1 VLRFVARRVAASCLM
16 VVALSML
23 MFALLRLAPGDPVA
37 AYIDPAAPMSEADVA
52 ALRHRLGLDR
62 SLPVQYLAWAGAVL
76 HGDLGYSTQHERAPV
91 GALLAER
98 AGPTLL
104 LMGSGLVL
112 ATLLG
117 MAAGIV
123 AAVREGGSIDIVLT
137 VVSAL
142 GISSPAFL
150 TALLGLFVFA
160 VRLGWAPAGGLSTPG
175 VPATVGDVL
184 AHLILPASI
193 FAVAQTTLTLRFMR
207 AAMVEVLGQDYVRTA
222 RAKGVAEFV
231 VVAKHALRNA
241 LLPVVTLLGASIGAA
256 VGGAIFIESVFNWPG
271 MGLLLVN
278 AVEARDYPLIMGAAL
293 FIGAF
298 VLLINLATDLL
309 YAAIDPRITLQ

>member
-1 VLRFVARRVAASCLM
+1 M
-16 VVALSML
+16 VALSML
-23 MFALLRLAPGDPVA
+23 MFGLLRLTPGDPVA
-37 AYIDPAAPMSEADVA
+37 AYIDPAVPMSEADVA

-62 SLPVQYLAWAGAVL
+62 SLPVQYLAWADAVL

-91 GALLAER
+91 AGLLAER

-104 LMGSGLVL
+104 LMGTGLVL
-112 ATLLG
+112 ATVLG
-117 MAAGIV
+117 MVAGIV
-123 AAVREGGSIDIVLT
+123 AAVRQGGVFDIVVA

-160 VRLGWAPAGGLSTPG
+160 VRLSWAPAGGLSTPG
-175 VPATVGDVL
+175 VPVTTQDVL

-193 FAVAQTTLTLRFMR
+193 FAIAQTTLTLRFMR
-207 AAMVEVLGQDYVRTA
+207 AALLDVLGQDYVRTA

-231 VVAKHALRNA
+231 VITKHALRNA

-298 VLLINLATDLL
+298 VLLINLLTDLL

>member
-1 VLRFVARRVAASCLM
+1 MLRFVARRVAASCLM
-16 VVALSML
+16 MVALSML
-23 MFALLRLAPGDPVA
+23 MFGLLRLTPGDPVA
-37 AYIDPAAPMSEADVA
+37 AYIDPAVPMSEADVA

-62 SLPVQYLAWAGAVL
+62 SLPVQYVAWADAVL

-91 GALLAER
+91 GGLLAER

-104 LMGSGLVL
+104 LMGTGLVL
-112 ATLLG
+112 ATVLG
-117 MAAGIV
+117 MVAGIV
-123 AAVREGGSIDIVLT
+123 AAVRQGGVFDIVVA
-137 VVSAL
+137 VVSSL

-160 VRLGWAPAGGLSTPG
+160 VRLSWAPAGGLSTPG
-175 VPATVGDVL
+175 VPVTTRDVL

-193 FAVAQTTLTLRFMR
+193 FAIAQTTLTLRFMR
-207 AAMVEVLGQDYVRTA
+207 AALLDVLGQDYVRTA

-231 VVAKHALRNA
+231 VITKHALRNA

-298 VLLINLATDLL
+298 VLLVNLLTDLL

>member
-1 VLRFVARRVAASCLM
+1 MLRFIVRRVAAACLM
-16 VVALSML
+16 LVALSVL
-23 MFALLRLAPGDPVA
+23 MFGLLRLTPGDPVT
-37 AYIDPAAPMSEADVA
+37 AYIDPTVPMSLADME

-62 SLPVQYLAWAGAVL
+62 SLPVQYAAWATEVIQ
-76 HGDLGYSTQHERAPV
+76 GDFGYSTQHERAPV
-91 GALLAER
+91 ATLLAQR
-98 AGPTLL
+98 AWPTLL
-104 LMGSGLVL
+104 LMGTGLVL
-112 ATLLG
+112 ATILG
-117 MAAGIV
+117 MTAGIM
-123 AAVREGGSIDIVLT
+123 AAVRQGGATDIGL
-137 VVSAL
+137 SAFSAF

-175 VPATVGDVL
+175 VPITTGDVL

-193 FAVAQTTLTLRFMR
+193 FAVAQTTMTLRFMR
-207 AAMVEVLGQDYVRTA
+207 AALLDVLGQDYVRTA
-222 RAKGVAEFV
+222 RAKGVAEFLV
-231 VVAKHALRNA
+231 ITKHALRNA

-271 MGLLLVN
+271 MGLLLVD

-293 FIGAF
+293 VIGAF
-298 VLLINLATDLL
+298 VLLINLLTDML